1 MRFAAAAVSLK
12 VESGYLLWK
21 PQHSNRK
28 AMNLQMKLIRNTLT
42 AFTAMLLMGLV
53 VPVQQA
59 HAVTGWGIGASYEIR
74 DADPGNGFGL
84 RLERGILSSVPLLD
98 FKMRAHFSF
107 FSEDVGSYRD
117 IGPPAELSVFDYGLA
132 VTGGIG
138 FGLLHPY
145 AGVGLGQ
152 ERFRSDSDEPILD
165 FSENSIY
172 WNLYGGLRFPVLP
185 LLSPFVEY
193 RFTRLMGAEEF
204 DYNHNSRIA
213 FGVTLNF

>member
-1 MRFAAAAVSLK
+1 M
-12 VESGYLLWK
+12 VESGYLLCK

-28 AMNLQMKLIRNTLT
+28 TMNLQMKSIWNTL
-42 AFTAMLLMGLV
+42 AALAVMLLMWLV

-107 FSEDVGSYRD
+107 FSEDVDSYRD
-117 IGPPAELSVFDYGLA
+117 FGPPAELGLFDYGLA

-138 FGLLHPY
+138 FGLFHPY
-145 AGVGLGQ
+145 VGLGLGQ
-152 ERFRSDSDEPILD
+152 ERFRSESDEPILD

-172 WNLYGGLRFPVLP
+172 WNLYGGLRLPILP
-185 LLSPFVEY
+185 LVSPFVEY
-193 RFTRLMGAEEF
+193 RFTRLMGADEI
-204 DYNHNSRIA
+204 DYNHNSRLA

>member
-1 MRFAAAAVSLK
+1 M
-12 VESGYLLWK
+12 
-21 PQHSNRK
+21 
-28 AMNLQMKLIRNTLT
+28 AMTLQIKTIRNTFAALAT
-42 AFTAMLLMGLV
+42 ILLMGLV

-74 DADPGNGFGL
+74 DADPGKGFGL
-84 RLERGILSSVPLLD
+84 RLERGILSSVPMLD

-107 FSEDVGSYRD
+107 FSDEVSSYRD
-117 IGPPAELSVFDYGLA
+117 AGLPADLDVFDYGIA
-132 VTGGIG
+132 VTGGLG

-145 AGVGLGQ
+145 VGLGLGQ
-152 ERFRSDSDEPILD
+152 ERFTSESEIQVLD

-185 LLSPFVEY
+185 AISPFVEY
-193 RFTRLMGAEEF
+193 RFTRLMGADDF

-213 FGVTLNF
+213 FGVTLSF

>member
-117 IGPPAELSVFDYGLA
+117 IGPPSELSVFDYGLA

-145 AGVGLGQ
+145 AGVGLG
-152 ERFRSDSDEPILD
+152 RNASGPIRMNPFWISVRTASTGICTVGSVSRSCHCSAP
-165 FSENSIY
+165 SSNTA
-172 WNLYGGLRFPVLP
+172 
-185 LLSPFVEY
+185 SP
-193 RFTRLMGAEEF
+193 G
-204 DYNHNSRIA
+204 
-213 FGVTLNF
+213 

>member
-1 MRFAAAAVSLK
+1 MT
-12 VESGYLLWK
+12 
-21 PQHSNRK
+21 
-28 AMNLQMKLIRNTLT
+28 LQIKTIRNTFAALAT
-42 AFTAMLLMGLV
+42 ILLMGLV

-74 DADPGNGFGL
+74 DADPGKGFGL
-84 RLERGILSSVPLLD
+84 RLERGILSSVPMLD

-107 FSEDVGSYRD
+107 FSDEVSSYRD
-117 IGPPAELSVFDYGLA
+117 AGLPADLDVFDYGIA
-132 VTGGIG
+132 VTGGLG

-145 AGVGLGQ
+145 VGLGLGQ
-152 ERFRSDSDEPILD
+152 ERFTSESEIQVLD

-185 LLSPFVEY
+185 AISPFVEY
-193 RFTRLMGAEEF
+193 RFTRLMGADDF

-213 FGVTLNF
+213 FGVTLSF